1 MIGKKISI
9 IASDKKEFDKTR
21 DDYNKTFKK
30 NGFTQKI
37 IYQNQTSNRRKT
49 KII

>member
-9 IASDKKEFDKTR
+9 IASDKKEFDK

-37 IYQNQTSNRRKT
+37 MYQNQTSNRRKT